1 MTFIYKDE
9 ISNYE
14 RQDFIEIIKKN
25 FYKLDENLINE
36 ANEVRILNYGK
47 KVYLRGLIETSNY
60 CKKNCYYCGIQSSNN
75 KVIRYRLTESEILE
89 SARLGYEIGLRTFVM
104 QSGEDNY
111 FTDDKLVSIISKIK
125 YAYNDCAITLSL
137 GERTYESYKKLFDSG
152 ADRYLLRHETAT
164 KSHYETLHPKE
175 LTLENRMNCLKNLK
189 EIGFQTGAGFMVD
202 SPNQTIENLADELIF
217 LREFQPHMVGIGPFL
232 PSKYTKFENSPKGI
246 LNHTIVMLALTRLL
260 LPTVLLPSTTA
271 LGSLS
276 ENGREQGLKAGCN
289 VIMPNISP
297 TENRKN
303 YSLYDNK
310 ISKGSE
316 VLEGIQI
323 LCEDIN
329 KAGYEADFSIGNHKN
344 I

>member
-1 MTFIYKDE
+1 M
-9 ISNYE
+9 NYTK
-14 RQDFIEIIKKN
+14 QDFIEIISSN
-25 FYKLDENLINE
+25 FNKLDENLIYE

-60 CKKNCYYCGIQSSNN
+60 CKKNCYYCGIQSSNRN
-75 KVIRYRLTESEILE
+75 VVRYRLTEKEILE
-89 SARLGYEIGLRTFVM
+89 SAKLGYEIGLRTFVM

-111 FTDDKLVSIISKIK
+111 FTDDILVSIISKIK

-137 GERTYESYKKLFDSG
+137 GERSYESYKKLFDAG

-164 KSHYETLHPKE
+164 GSHYKTLHPKE
-175 LTLENRMNCLKNLK
+175 LTLENRMMCLKNLK

-232 PSKYTKFENSPKGI
+232 PSKHTKFENSPKGI
-246 LNHTIVMLALTRLL
+246 LTHTIVMLALTRLL
-260 LPTVLLPSTTA
+260 LPNVLLPSTTA

-276 ENGREQGLKAGCN
+276 DKGRELGLKAGCN

-316 VLEGIQI
+316 VLEGIEI
-323 LCEDIN
+323 LCEDIRM
-329 KAGYEADFSIGNHKN
+329 AGYEADFSIGNHKE